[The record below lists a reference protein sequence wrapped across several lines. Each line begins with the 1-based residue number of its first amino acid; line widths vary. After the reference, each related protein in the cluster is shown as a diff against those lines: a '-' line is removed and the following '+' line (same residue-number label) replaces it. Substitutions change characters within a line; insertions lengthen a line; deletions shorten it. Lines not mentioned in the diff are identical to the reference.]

1 MRMVGR
7 ELLKETGGS
16 MLFNN
21 KSLIRRQKNNVS
33 DKVVGR
39 IFRCKSNQG
48 GFSLIEVLVA
58 ITILAVVSLPIIS
71 AFMTSSKVNLR
82 ARRQENANTVGQKVS
97 ENFKSLTLTDILK
110 TTDAKNVTM
119 TTSAATNQ
127 TIYNF
132 NMGSY
137 NYLGNTYSASDS
149 GDEFY
154 VTVELNP
161 DDFADKNTVEEAS
174 KDNTNNNVNSFN
186 MPSFSDL
193 QEDKNFVIMRQVYEN
208 DNAALLELGCSPA
221 DMYRKVDLYVDV
233 TDKIPGTN
241 TLNVT
246 SEGYKMYTQSV
257 RMVITYCVFGDTSR
271 TKTYTYDIGST
282 EIKGNVADEQYF
294 NVYLF
299 YNAYD
304 RNRTDAQ
311 KDKSRDVIN
320 FHVNDGDATNSKFNT
335 AMDINGKAMKDK
347 QINLYLIEQTVKNA
361 SDPSI
366 TLKLQ
371 TSNISMKSGSSYNIQ
386 GMDLAKKTLGIGV
399 NSNINILTNAT
410 CIQTYKSTV
419 VHESDKTFNNATNT
433 ITQEIDPNT
442 EIKYLYNM
450 TVKIWINEKPSDG
463 SEPFLTLQSTKENAR
478 EKKESAHE

>member
-1 MRMVGR
+1 M
-7 ELLKETGGS
+7 LLD
-16 MLFNN
+16 N

-39 IFRCKSNQG
+39 IFRRKSGQG

-58 ITILAVVSLPIIS
+58 IAILAVVSLPIIS
-71 AFMTSSKVNLR
+71 SFMTSSRVNLK

-97 ENFKSLTLTDILK
+97 ENFKSLTLTDMLK
-110 TTDAKNVTM
+110 AVDSKNVTI
-119 TTSAATNQ
+119 TDSAFTNQ
-127 TIYNF
+127 KVYNF

-161 DDFADKNTVEEAS
+161 DDFSDKNTYEEAS
-174 KDNTNNNVNSFN
+174 KDNTNNNINSFN

-193 QEDKNFVIMRQVYEN
+193 KDDETFVIMRQVYEN
-208 DNAALLELGCSPA
+208 DNAALLELGCSA
-221 DMYRKVDLYVDV
+221 SDMYRRVDLYVDV

-241 TLNVT
+241 SLNIS
-246 SEGYKMYTQSV
+246 SEGYRMYTQSV
-257 RMVITYCVFGDTSR
+257 RMEITYCVYGDASR
-271 TKTYTYDIGST
+271 TKTYTYDIGHT
-282 EIKGNVADEQYF
+282 EVKGNVADAKYF

-320 FHVNDGDATNSKFNT
+320 FHINDGDTTNSKFNT
-335 AMDINGKAMKDK
+335 ATDINGKTMADK
-347 QINLYLIEQTVKNA
+347 QINCYLIEQNVKNV
-361 SDPSI
+361 SDPSV

-371 TSNISMKSGSSYNIQ
+371 TSNISLKSGTYSVNGI
-386 GMDLAKKTLGIGV
+386 DLAKKTLGIGA
-399 NSNINILTNAT
+399 NANINLLTNAA

-419 VHESDKTFNNATNT
+419 IHEADKTFDNATNT
-433 ITQEIDPNT
+433 ITQDVNPNT

-450 TVKIWINEKPSDG
+450 TVRIWINENPADG
-463 SEPFLTLQSTKENAR
+463 SQPFLTLQSTKENAR

>member
-1 MRMVGR
+1 
-7 ELLKETGGS
+7 
-16 MLFNN
+16 MLFNK

-33 DKVVGR
+33 DKVNGR
-39 IFRCKSNQG
+39 NLRHGGSQG

-71 AFMTSSKVNLR
+71 SFMTASKVNLR

-97 ENFKSLTLTDILK
+97 ENFKSLTLTDILN
-110 TTDAKNVTM
+110 TIDAKNVTVD
-119 TTSAATNQ
+119 TSAATGQ
-127 TIYNF
+127 KVYNF

-161 DDFADKNTVEEAS
+161 DDFSDKNTPEAAS
-174 KDNTNNNVNSFN
+174 KDNTNNNINSYN
-186 MPSFSDL
+186 MPNFSDL
-193 QEDKNFVIMRQVYEN
+193 NEDKNFVIMRQVYEN
-208 DNAALLELGCSPA
+208 DNAALLELGCNA
-221 DMYRKVDLYVDV
+221 AEMYRKVDLYVDV

-241 TLNVT
+241 TLNET

-257 RMVITYCVFGDTSR
+257 KMIITYCVYGDTSR
-271 TKTYTYDIGST
+271 TKAYTYDIGST
-282 EIKGNVADEQYF
+282 EIKGNVADEKYF

-311 KDKSRDVIN
+311 KDKSRDVIT
-320 FHVNDGDATNSKFNT
+320 FHVNDGDTTNSKFNT
-335 AMDINGKAMKDK
+335 TMDINGKPMADK

-361 SDPSI
+361 VDSSV

-371 TSNISMKSGSSYNIQ
+371 TSNISMKSGSSHYIQ
-386 GMDLAKKTLGIGV
+386 GIDLAKKTLGIGV
-399 NSNINILTNAT
+399 NSNINLLTNAD
-410 CIQTYKSTV
+410 CIQTYKSTI
-419 VHESDKTFNNATNT
+419 VHEADKTFDNATNT
-433 ITQEIDPNT
+433 ITQEINPNT

-450 TVKIWINEKPSDG
+450 TVKIWINEEPSAG

-478 EKKESAHE
+478 EKKESANE